1 MDSTSVLAGML
12 GGLALGAAGGYLLAR
27 IAGSGR
33 GATERAERD
42 HAFRQVADLQREI
55 ESLRTRLDEARRAAA
70 DASARLAERDR
81 ALEELKQ
88 AQQQAR
94 EALRDAFQSTGS
106 EVLKAASAQLME
118 AARRQF
124 EDQRKL
130 TEQQIAERHKQIDA
144 TLAPFKEQL
153 VRQEELVKQLDLK
166 REGDAKALGEQL
178 RVIGELQQQASTAAQ
193 SLAGALRDNRQ
204 RGPWGETSLRNVV
217 EMSGMAAHVDFT
229 EQDSVEGEEGRLRP
243 DMVIHLPGGRLIP
256 IDAKVPLSAYF
267 DSLETAR
274 PDADRARRR
283 QDHAQALRT
292 HIRALASRGYA
303 KALGADVEVTVLFV
317 PVASALHA
325 ALEADPALHQEALA
339 AGVIVADAALLF
351 PLLKVCALNWQQAA
365 LAENA
370 QRIGASATELLDRIE
385 KFAEHLQS
393 VGKGLE
399 SATRH
404 FNQAVG
410 SFNTRLLP
418 GARATAELAH
428 RGEALPEELR
438 AVESTTRSDVAGAPG
453 RLPG

>member
-1 MDSTSVLAGML
+1 MLSGLAAGA
-12 GGLALGAAGGYLLAR
+12 ALGAVGGFIVARALLQ
-27 IAGSGR
+27 GR
-33 GATERAERD
+33 GAGDRASLE
-42 HAFRQVADLQREI
+42 HAQRQAADAQREI
-55 ESLRTRLDEARRAAA
+55 EALRARLDEAKRLATDAAA
-70 DASARLAERDR
+70 RLTERDR
-81 ALEELKQ
+81 ALDELKQ
-88 AQQQAR
+88 IQQQAK

-118 AARRQF
+118 AAKRQF

-130 TEQQIAERHKQIDA
+130 TDQQIAERHKQIDA
-144 TLAPFKEQL
+144 TLAPFREQL
-153 VRQEELVKQLDLK
+153 VKQEELVKQLDLK
-166 REGDAKALGEQL
+166 REGDAKRLGEQL

-204 RGPWGETSLRNVV
+204 RGQWGETSLRNVV
-217 EMSGMAAHVDFT
+217 EMAGMAAHVDFT
-229 EQDSVEGEEGRLRP
+229 EQGMVEGDEGRLRP

-267 DSLETAR
+267 DALDATRA
-274 PDADRARRR
+274 DADRARRR

-292 HIRALASRGYA
+292 HVRALASRGYA
-303 KALGADVEVTVLFV
+303 KALGAEVEVTVLFV

-325 ALEADPALHQEALA
+325 ALETDPALHQEALA

-385 KFAEHLQS
+385 KFAEHLQA

-399 SATRH
+399 SAVKH
-404 FNQAVG
+404 YNQSVG

-418 GARATAELAH
+418 GARATADLAH
-428 RGEALPEELR
+428 RADALPEEVR
-438 AVESTTRSDVAGAPG
+438 MVETVIRGAAAE
-453 RLPG
+453 LPSSLDD